1 MFGIVNN
8 DVWTCLAAMAEGNG
22 EVIDGKSDIK
32 DDQDSNIDRTA
43 DYPKLLAYGLD
54 KKVAAK
60 LDDIYKTGE
69 ISFKVCNILFSLRR
83 IYN

>member
-1 MFGIVNN
+1 
-8 DVWTCLAAMAEGNG
+8 MAEGNG

-32 DDQDSNIDRTA
+32 DDQDSNVERTA

-69 ISFKVCNILFSLRR
+69 ISLKVCSI
-83 IYN
+83 